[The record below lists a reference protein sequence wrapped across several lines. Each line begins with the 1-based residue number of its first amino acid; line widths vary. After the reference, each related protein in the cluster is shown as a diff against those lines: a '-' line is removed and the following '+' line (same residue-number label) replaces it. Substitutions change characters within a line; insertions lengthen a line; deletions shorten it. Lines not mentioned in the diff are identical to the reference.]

1 MINMEDKQK
10 IKDDVQ
16 NCFIER
22 NENTI
27 HEKISDCIRKGFN
40 KDEARHTVIQIVK
53 NLPNHLLSIKATP
66 QEDAVSDYKLT
77 IANKEEVCSDELLI
91 SDKTLDGYKL
101 SEHLP
106 AQEDTPEDIDRYF
119 LH

>member
-27 HEKISDCIRKGFN
+27 HEKNI
-40 KDEARHTVIQIVK
+40 
-53 NLPNHLLSIKATP
+53 
-66 QEDAVSDYKLT
+66 
-77 IANKEEVCSDELLI
+77 
-91 SDKTLDGYKL
+91 
-101 SEHLP
+101 
-106 AQEDTPEDIDRYF
+106 
-119 LH
+119 